1 MDDNVIMEQ
10 PYVDNHSIENQLDPN
25 LVLGLVIGVCVILGI
40 VLGIILG
47 KKSATK

>member
-1 MDDNVIMEQ
+1 MDGSVMMEQ
-10 PYVDNHSIENQLDPN
+10 SYMDNYSTENQIDPN

-40 VLGIILG
+40 ALGIILG